1 MNPVVTRHSVPTSP
15 QSSAASAAHRICA
28 LLLCLEVVCRATTVA
43 AIAPEPHSC
52 TPDDPHAGINAQSP
66 DFAGDTVPGQTEP
79 TPGLS
84 GPIGPALGQPTGA
97 LSGRIVFT
105 SGGHG
110 WTAGASSWSLQRPV
124 LLEMNEDYGN
134 LDQMNLFALYCFN
147 AGATVV
153 PLRPI
158 GNQTNEVVLDN
169 DDAGVA
175 FAGSWSS
182 SSSTIFYGSP
192 GDVPY
197 RFASLSAVE
206 TATAT
211 YTPTIPVAGNYPVYT
226 WVQHG
231 GNRTLQ
237 LYRIRHTGGE
247 SLVRVPHHMVG
258 NGWVYL
264 GTYYFDAGA
273 NSTKGAVV
281 ISNLQPSPTFG
292 TVVIADAIRF
302 GNGMGSVDRGFGV
315 SSYPRE
321 EECSRYWVQASL
333 GQGQSPNLYDPDLPA
348 VTTDDSDDN
357 VGAPIRMAREMNREA
372 AENIYKRI
380 YISFHSNAGGSR
392 GVVGLWNDNANFPGT
407 GTPHQYRLAQ
417 LAGMEVNNDLV
428 GIGAPPLELPW
439 YNRGSSLTAT
449 QTFAFGEIR
458 NDTLGGEMDAT
469 IIEVA
474 FHDDASDAALLRDP
488 KVRNWIGRAAY
499 QAVLRYMNEFDGAP
513 LTFVPEPPSNVR
525 AIASGSNVVVSWFA
539 PVAQGG
545 SGATTGYVLYQS
557 TNGYGFGNPVAV
569 GNVTSFTCTNLA
581 PDRDYF
587 FRVAATNAGG
597 QSMPSETVACRLAA
611 TPGTPRVLLVNAF
624 DRFEKT
630 LNIRQTP
637 ASQNYKPPGHDA
649 NSGTM
654 DRVLPARN
662 NAFDYVVPH
671 ALAVGAHGFAYDS
684 CQNEAV
690 PAGYVSLARYP
701 AVLWACGNESTADE
715 TFSSSE
721 QNAISAFLAA
731 GGSLFVSGS
740 EIAWDLDRPSGP
752 TTADRNF
759 LHNQLHA
766 TYAADD
772 SGVYTFTPVGG
783 SLFAGNASGGFDD
796 GTKGIY
802 AVGYPDVLTP
812 TGSGA
817 SAAINYPGVPGGA
830 AGVAYDGA
838 AGGGKVVFLGFPFE
852 TITTSAARNA
862 YLADALAY
870 FIPGP
875 MQPLT
880 FSGINPLPNGN
891 VQLLLN
897 GSPGYN
903 VQLLG
908 STNLLDW
915 TELAERHNPTGTLQF
930 TNVPVPGVLNQFYR
944 ARYP

>member
-1 MNPVVTRHSVPTSP
+1 MAVCPILL
-15 QSSAASAAHRICA
+15 AAG
-28 LLLCLEVVCRATTVA
+28 LPVA
-43 AIAPEPHSC
+43 AANPEPHSC
-52 TPDDPHAGINAQSP
+52 TPEDPHAGLNAQSP
-66 DFAGDTVPGQTEP
+66 DFEGDEVPGPAGQTSE
-79 TPGLS
+79 LS
-84 GPIGPALGQPTGA
+84 GPIGPAIGQPTGA

-134 LDQMNLFALYCFN
+134 VDQMNFFATYCFN

-153 PLRPI
+153 PMRPI

-169 DDAGVA
+169 DDPGVT
-175 FAGSWSS
+175 FAGSWVNSS
-182 SSSTIFYGSP
+182 ATLFYGSP

-197 RFASLSAVE
+197 RFASLSPTE

-211 YTPTIPVAGNYPVYT
+211 YTPNIPVAGFYPVYT

-264 GTYYFDAGA
+264 GTYYFDAGS
-273 NSTKGAVV
+273 NSAKGAVV

-292 TVVIADAIRF
+292 SVVIADAIRF

-321 EECSRYWVQASL
+321 EECSRYWVQSSL
-333 GQGQSPNLYDPDLPA
+333 GQGQSPNLYDPDLPS

-407 GTPHQYRLAQ
+407 GTPNQYRLAQ
-417 LAGMEVNNDLV
+417 LTGMEVNNDLV
-428 GIGAPPLELPW
+428 GIGSPPLEFPW
-439 YNRGSSLTAT
+439 YNRGSSITAT

-474 FHDDASDAALLRDP
+474 FHDDANDAALLRDP

-513 LTFVPEPPSNVR
+513 LTFVPEPPFNVR

-545 SGATTGYVLYQS
+545 SGAASGYVVYQS
-557 TNGYGFGNPVAV
+557 TNGYGFGNPVAA
-569 GNVTSFTCTNLA
+569 GNVTSVTLTNLTA
-581 PDRDYF
+581 DRNYF

-597 QSMPSETVACRLAA
+597 QSMPSETVACRISSA
-611 TPGTPRVLLVNAF
+611 PGTPRVLIVNAF

-637 ASQNYKPPGHDA
+637 GSQNYKPPGHDA

-690 PAGYVSLARYP
+690 PTGFVNVNNYP
-701 AVLWACGNESTADE
+701 VVIWACGNESTAEE
-715 TFSSSE
+715 TFSASE

-752 TTADRNF
+752 TVADRNF
-759 LHNQLHA
+759 LHNQLRA

-783 SLFAGNASGGFDD
+783 SLFAGNPNGIFDD
-796 GTKGIY
+796 GSKGIY

-817 SAAINYPGVPGGA
+817 TAVANYLGVAGGA
-830 AGVAYDGA
+830 AGVAYDGSS
-838 AGGGKVVFLGFPFE
+838 GGGKVVYLGFPFE
-852 TITTSAARNA
+852 TITSSTVRNA
-862 YLADALAY
+862 YMADALAY

-875 MQPLT
+875 VQPLAFT
-880 FSGINPLPNGN
+880 GINHFPNGS

-903 VQLLG
+903 VQLLS
-908 STNLLDW
+908 STNLFDW
-915 TELAERHNPTGTLQF
+915 TVLANLHNPTGSLQF
-930 TNVPVPGVLNQFYR
+930 TNAPAPGLANQFYR